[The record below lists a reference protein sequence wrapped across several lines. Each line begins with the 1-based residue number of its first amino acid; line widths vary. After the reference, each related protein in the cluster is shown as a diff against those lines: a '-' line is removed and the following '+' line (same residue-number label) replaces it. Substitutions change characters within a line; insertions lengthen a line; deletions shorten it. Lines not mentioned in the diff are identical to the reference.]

1 MVSNLHPQKE
11 ISPKRQDCYGPLLA
25 EARRGYGYSPMY
37 WQFYD
42 LKQNP
47 FSLTPDPA
55 GFFPNPHHEDALATL
70 IDSLHKHQ
78 GMGVL
83 LGEAGLGKTLLLHVY
98 LTLAQQ
104 RRYKSIYVASTDLA
118 FRTLLQMLYEA
129 LGLDFATA
137 TLDML
142 LTACQQHSVILGID
156 DAHLMPTLTLK
167 KLWTLAEYA
176 ASAGSIL
183 HIVLAGH
190 PELDSTLD
198 ALALHHLTPA
208 PIARYALSPF
218 TPKESRAYIDHR
230 LAQATTQ
237 AETVFTS
244 RALTRIIKA
253 AQGSPGTLNVLC
265 TNALIA
271 GFWAQ
276 QRPVSARVAREA
288 IAQVQ
293 GSSPFQRRHWWS
305 RV

>member
-1 MVSNLHPQKE
+1 
-11 ISPKRQDCYGPLLA
+11 
-25 EARRGYGYSPMY
+25 MY

-47 FSLTPDPA
+47 FHLTPDPA
-55 GFFPNPHHEDALATL
+55 CFFPNPHHEDALATL
-70 IDSLHKHQ
+70 IDSLHKHR
-78 GMGVL
+78 GMGAI
-83 LGEAGLGKTLLLHVY
+83 LGAAGLGKTLLLHVY

-104 RRYKSIYVASTDLA
+104 RQYKTIYVAHTDLA
-118 FRTLLQMLYEA
+118 FRNLLQALYQA

-142 LTACQQHSVILGID
+142 LAACQQRSVILGID

-176 ASAGSIL
+176 ASAGAIL
-183 HIVLAGH
+183 HIVLAGR
-190 PELDSTLD
+190 PELDPKLD
-198 ALALHHLTPA
+198 VLTLHHLTPE
-208 PIARYALSPF
+208 PVVRYTLLPF

-230 LAQATTQ
+230 LAQAITQ
-237 AETVFTS
+237 TETVFAS

-253 AQGSPGTLNVLC
+253 AQGVPRTLNILC
-265 TNALIA
+265 TDALIA
-271 GFWAQ
+271 SFWAQ

-293 GSSPFQRRHWWS
+293 SPGLSQLRRW
-305 RV
+305 